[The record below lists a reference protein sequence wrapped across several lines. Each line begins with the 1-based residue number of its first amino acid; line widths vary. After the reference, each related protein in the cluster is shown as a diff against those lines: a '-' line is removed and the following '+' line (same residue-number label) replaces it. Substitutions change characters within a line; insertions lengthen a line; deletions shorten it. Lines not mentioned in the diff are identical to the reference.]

1 MGIPNCVVTNKGLA
15 LLAKTPAGDPIPAT
29 RWQIGTGVL
38 QEGQDEKDLTALIS
52 PLKYIPIASV
62 QNTDNHCI
70 VTGQFTNQGMVGFS
84 FEELGLWATD
94 PDEGEILYAVGEA
107 RGEGEAISGSNE
119 MLDEFIFAMDLVF
132 DGKTNVTVNINKSLI
147 YATQEDLA
155 GKADL
160 VDGKVPAAQ
169 LDLSGKA
176 DLDPETGKVPAE
188 QLDLSGKADL
198 EDGKVPVSQLPA
210 MGAWRRSFEVE
221 QWDDEDGEL
230 RIPQTEHGLT
240 PTAKYTMSMLRQRVQ
255 RTALDYYGDSAAAQG
270 RTGIVN
276 AMKSAL
282 EANET
287 TPGTYPT
294 ATDGHVQLTWYQ
306 VQYYLL
312 EGVLASDTEAQA
324 KAEEKGFDWQD
335 RDITGAV
342 TEVTLDQVLTAAYI
356 PALDGSSASLDALC
370 TDVVLQG
377 LRLRRKADNAGT
389 VTKYDLDGQLV
400 TGAWAVFEA
409 QVYWDLDTA
418 DLVISGPD
426 PFAGDVC
433 VMV

>member
-38 QEGQDEKDLTALIS
+38 QEGQDEKDLAALIS
-52 PLKYIPIASV
+52 PLKYIPIASC
-62 QNTDNHCI
+62 QNTGNHCI
-70 VTGQFTNQGMVGFS
+70 ITGQFTNQGMTAFS

-107 RGEGEAISGSNE
+107 RGEGEAISGASE
-119 MLDEFIFAMDLVF
+119 KLDEFIFAMDLVF
-132 DGKTNVTVNINKSLI
+132 DGTANVTVNINKSLI

-160 VDGKVPAAQ
+160 VDGKVPA
-169 LDLSGKA
+169 
-176 DLDPETGKVPAE
+176 E

-198 EDGKVPVSQLPA
+198 EDGKVPAEQLPP
-210 MGAWRRSFEVE
+210 MGAFRRWFEVE
-221 QWDDEDGEL
+221 QWDSGEL
-230 RIPQTEHGLT
+230 RIPKTEHGMT
-240 PTAKYTMSMLRQRVQ
+240 PKTKYTMSVVRQRVG
-255 RTALDYYGDSAAAQG
+255 RTALDYFGDAAAAG
-270 RTGIVN
+270 RTGIIN
-276 AMKSAL
+276 AMKAAL
-282 EANET
+282 AANESAA
-287 TPGTYPT
+287 GTYPT
-294 ATDGHVQLTWYQ
+294 APDGHVQLTWHQ

-312 EGVLASDTEAQA
+312 EGVLAADTEAQA
-324 KAEEKGFDWQD
+324 KAAEKGFDWQD

-342 TEVTLDQVLTAAYI
+342 SEVTLDQVLTAAYI
-356 PALDGSSASLDALC
+356 PALDGSSATLDSLC
-370 TDVVLQG
+370 TDVVLQA

-409 QVYWDLDTA
+409 QVYWDLETE
-418 DLVISGPD
+418 DLVVSGPD